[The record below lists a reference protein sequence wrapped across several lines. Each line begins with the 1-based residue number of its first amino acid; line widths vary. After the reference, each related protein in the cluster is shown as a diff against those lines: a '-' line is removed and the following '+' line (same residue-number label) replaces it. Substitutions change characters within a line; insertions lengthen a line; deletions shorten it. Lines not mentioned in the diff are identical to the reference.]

1 VNGDSVRDDLRER
14 VGQRRPSHGAT
25 DWATTVRM
33 RETASPSRKIWTSC
47 PASAKALAWWKG
59 NAAWVGSAEPQA
71 LLMRTLGAIA
81 GPAGRPT
88 VSVGPPASV
97 RLPVSGYAQTR
108 ASRPA
113 TYVGWRWAGLRLM
126 SGRRYIGC
134 VTHRTSCSSSNITL
148 PLSGSVISTKRY

>member
-1 VNGDSVRDDLRER
+1 VPGL
-14 VGQRRPSHGAT
+14 
-25 DWATTVRM
+25 
-33 RETASPSRKIWTSC
+33 
-47 PASAKALAWWKG
+47 AKAPAWWKG
-59 NAAWVGSAEPQA
+59 NAAWVGSADPQA
-71 LLMRTLGAIA
+71 LLMRTFMASA
-81 GPAGRPT
+81 GPVGRPT
-88 VSVGPPASV
+88 ASVGLPTSV

-113 TYVGWRWAGLRLM
+113 TYVGCRWAGLRLM